1 MADTLTQAYVLEILT
16 DWNQLIGT
24 AQNIRSMPHLYK
36 VDFKAKNIEIIDAV
50 SQSNSPDVFPETAPA
65 LSVSIDGLP
74 HVDYFTAVTQLADPL
89 FLENPFLLL
98 LLIVKAL
105 HSVNSLENV
114 PVSMDIN
121 TELRRVEIRDGEVH
135 VLFFFSPEVL

>member
-1 MADTLTQAYVLEILT
+1 MADTLTQAYVLEILAN
-16 DWNQLIGT
+16 WNQLIGT
-24 AQNIRSMPHLYK
+24 VQNVSPMPHLYK

-50 SQSNSPDVFPETAPA
+50 SQPNSPNVFPETAPA

-105 HSVNSLENV
+105 HSVNSLEDV
-114 PVSMDIN
+114 PVEMDIE
-121 TELRRVEIRDGEVH
+121 TGPRQVKIRTGEH
-135 VLFFFSPEVL
+135 TLLFFFSQEVL